1 MLVRVMVAVFAFLIA
16 APVFAADPQGTWAM
30 RAGDTFIMQFKV
42 ERTATGWTGE
52 WQRPA
57 RFESDGDDF
66 SNVSGPVVRRIAK
79 SARAVPNGV
88 ELTFDDPAPRSF
100 PDVFVIQ
107 PRSETVADL
116 TYIAFGDQPAT
127 LSRVAPGIAIGPWDK
142 SRTYIRA
149 SGWPTN
155 AEMTAIFDADQADR
169 VKGSAVD
176 WKIVEPADRQR
187 RARTQAL
194 LDVGALRSGDDYY
207 HAAFIFQHGSE
218 PADYLKAHAL
228 AVIAAARGKP
238 SATWIAAATLDR
250 YLQSI
255 GQPQIYGTQFS
266 TKDTKTSQ
274 GAFDQTLLSDAIR
287 RASRVPALAAQEAQ
301 RLEFEKRAAQKR

>member
-1 MLVRVMVAVFAFLIA
+1 MLVRVMIAFFALLIA
-16 APVFAADPQGTWAM
+16 APALAADAEGTWAM
-30 RAGDTFIMQFKV
+30 RTGDTVIMQFKV

-66 SNVSGPVVRRIAK
+66 SNVTGPVIRRIAK
-79 SARAVPNGV
+79 SARAVPDGV

-100 PDVFVIQ
+100 TDVFVIQ
-107 PRSETVADL
+107 PRSAIIADL
-116 TYIAFGDQPAT
+116 TYIAFGDQPTT
-127 LSRVAPGIAIGPWDK
+127 LTRVAPGTAIGPWDK
-142 SRTYIRA
+142 DRTYIRVT
-149 SGWPTN
+149 GWPTN

-169 VKGSAVD
+169 MKGSAID
-176 WKIVEPADRQR
+176 WKIVETADRQR
-187 RARTQAL
+187 RTRTQAL
-194 LDVGALRSGDDYY
+194 FDAGALRSGADYY
-207 HAAFIFQHGSE
+207 HAAFIFQHGSNA
-218 PADYLKAHAL
+218 ADYLKAHAL

-266 TKDTKTSQ
+266 TKDQSTSQ
-274 GAFDQTLLSDAIR
+274 GAFDRTVLSDAIR
-287 RASRVPALAAQEAQ
+287 RASRVPPLAEQEAQ
-301 RLEFEKRAAQKR
+301 RLEFEKKAAKKP